1 MNIDRLAHTFLE
13 SHWRDDADLADQ
25 ATLERLATAAGYDP
39 RPLIEAAASPEVR
52 AVYEANTVEA
62 MDRSVFGSPTYF
74 VDGDM
79 FYGQDRLEMVER
91 ALRQPYRRPSE
102 PYE

>member
-1 MNIDRLAHTFLE
+1 MSGIEYFY
-13 SHWRDDADLADQ
+13 
-25 ATLERLATAAGYDP
+25 AA
-39 RPLIEAAASPEVR
+39 RPLIEAAASPKVR

-91 ALRQPYRRPSE
+91 ALRQPYRHPSE